1 MKSKGTA
8 RLVIVGTLV
17 ILWFLLI
24 QTKFCNSPKV
34 SITRDT
40 LITFDT
46 VYLTKNVK
54 PKIVYSQKIDTFK
67 IVDTFE
73 VIQDYQTLKIY
84 TDSLKNDT
92 ISIAIRDSIFKN
104 SILGRNISYTLR
116 LPTRT
121 ITNTITEIK
130 EPSGLY
136 FTPYFTPIGNKQGV
150 GGAAVYVRKD
160 WLVIGGYGTSGVH
173 LGVGIKI
180 F

>member
-1 MKSKGTA
+1 MNSRGNTTA
-8 RLVIVGTLV
+8 KLAIVIA
-17 ILWFLLI
+17 LLLMLS
-24 QTKFCNSPKV
+24 QTKFCNHPEV
-34 SITRDT
+34 SITTDT
-40 LITFDT
+40 IVTYDT
-46 VYLTKNVK
+46 IFVEKATK
-54 PKIVYSQKIDTFK
+54 PKLIYSQVIDTFK

-73 VIQDYQTLKIY
+73 VVRDYQTLKIY
-84 TDSLKNDT
+84 ADSLKNDT
-92 ISIAIRDSIFKN
+92 ISISIRDTIFKN